1 MCFLSPAASP
11 IEIESDTGQNNG
23 RQLRKQS
30 KVMLVLTRKTNQK
43 IILSTHTDEV
53 EIVVLDVK
61 GDAIKLGIKAPQN
74 IGIYRE
80 ELYAEIKASNQA
92 AIGTETD
99 PNVLSMAV
107 QDLPGI
113 GQTTTQKTAQKS
125 AVQQN

>member
-1 MCFLSPAASP
+1 
-11 IEIESDTGQNNG
+11 
-23 RQLRKQS
+23 
-30 KVMLVLTRKTNQK
+30 MLVLTRKTNQK